1 MSESLKYQVSSKIDR
16 KVWNYVEFKYDA
28 DIWWDQVFMKIDNH
42 IFDKIDQVVENNV
55 RENVLQAVRL
65 ATARK

>member
-28 DIWWDQVFMKIDNH
+28 DIWWDQVFIKIDNH